1 MYENKFIPQFEPLFE
16 NEEKEAVKNYMDNVG
31 FITEFKLTQKFESRL
46 AEVTGARHC
55 IVVNNGTISLTL
67 ASLALGLQP
76 GDTVLVPNYTM
87 VATPNSQM
95 LAGIQPIFCDVEP
108 NSLCIDLTDAS
119 KRIKKSTKA
128 IIFVA
133 ANGRL
138 PTDQYESVKLFAEK
152 HSLFL
157 IEDAAQ
163 SLGSSIDGRNIG
175 TFGDV
180 GSLSFSA
187 PKIISTGQGG
197 ALLTNNDDIAAM
209 IRKKKDFGRA
219 SGGNDI
225 HDEIGFNFKFT
236 ELQAAVGLAQLEKLS
251 DRVIRKKD
259 IYRQYKKY
267 LHDCN
272 KVKLFHNDCE
282 ITAPWFIDIMCENRD
297 QLVPFLKNYGIGTR
311 VMYPPIN
318 RQKAYHQHPQ
328 HSEDFLVSSTV
339 GKFGLWLP
347 SSVQLKDDQIK
358 YICSKIKDF
367 YHEGN

>member
-1 MYENKFIPQFEPLFE
+1 MLENSFIPQFEPLFGI
-16 NEEKEAVKNYMDNVG
+16 EEKEAVNNYMDNVG
-31 FITEFKLTQKFESRL
+31 FITEFKLTQQFENRL
-46 AEVTGARHC
+46 AEFTGAQHC

-67 ASLALGLQP
+67 ASLALGLKP

-95 LAGIQPIFCDVEP
+95 LAGIEPIFCDVEP
-108 NSLCIDLTDAS
+108 DTLCIDLTDAS
-119 KRIKKSTKA
+119 RRIQKSTKA
-128 IIFVA
+128 IIFVS

-138 PTDQYESVKLFAEK
+138 PADHYDSVKLFAEK
-152 HSLFL
+152 HELFL

-163 SLGSSIDGRNIG
+163 SLGSTINGKNIG

-180 GSLSFSA
+180 GSISFSA

-197 ALLTNNDDIAAM
+197 ALLTDNDDIAAM
-209 IRKKKDFGRA
+209 IRKKKDFGRS

-259 IYRQYKKY
+259 IFKQYQEY
-267 LHDCN
+267 LNDCN
-272 KVKLFHNDCE
+272 QVSLYHNDCD

-297 QLVPFLKNYGIGTR
+297 QLAQFLKNNGIGTR

-318 RQKAYHQHPQ
+318 RQKAYSQHFQ
-328 HSEDFLVSSTV
+328 HFEDFPVSSAV

-347 SSVQLKDDQIK
+347 SSVQLENRQIK

-367 YHEGN
+367 YSAGN